1 MTGFYQAR
9 AIRVMKAARA
19 QFLINWE
26 QMSQLGVLVIHGF
39 TAQPKTVN
47 YIAPYLERA
56 GLPYE
61 IPTLRG
67 HGTTWTDLRGVR
79 WQDWVDDAIT
89 AYSKLE
95 GRVDR
100 IAVVGH
106 SMGGLVAAHVAVKR
120 EAAALVMAAPA
131 FKFSN
136 PLAPLAPLLKN
147 FIPHQNG
154 GGSSVIDVALR
165 AESTQAQITYGQFPT
180 AAFAELYQM
189 ASATPQILP
198 RLRCP
203 TLLIHS
209 LRDQVIPPKATD
221 FALER
226 IGSPLKRVHWYQRS
240 GHEMFWDMERDAL
253 CEDILSFILEVGR

>member
-1 MTGFYQAR
+1 
-9 AIRVMKAARA
+9 
-19 QFLINWE
+19 
-26 QMSQLGVLVIHGF
+26 MSHLGVLVCHGF
-39 TAQPKTVN
+39 NGQPKTVN
-47 YIAPYLERA
+47 YLAQYLERA
-56 GLPYE
+56 DLPFE

-67 HGTTWTDLRGVR
+67 HGTVWTDLQSVR

-95 GRVDR
+95 GRAER

-106 SMGGLVAAHVAVKR
+106 SMGGLVAAHVAAKR
-120 EAAALVMAAPA
+120 EVAALVMAAPA

-136 PLAPLAPLLKN
+136 PFAPLAPLLKN
-147 FIPHQNG
+147 LLPIQTG
-154 GGSSVIDVALR
+154 GGSSVIDQALR
-165 AESTQAQITYGQFPT
+165 AESINQQITYGKFPT
-180 AAFAELYQM
+180 AALAELCHM
-189 ASATPQILP
+189 ARLTPQILP

-226 IGSPLKRVHWYQRS
+226 IGSPLKRVHWYQHS

-253 CEDILSFILEVGR
+253 CEDIMSFILEVSR